1 MRKYELW
8 LDESGD
14 FEPDSQTRK
23 TRFPSMVGG
32 VLIPKEC
39 LSDDEIRRL
48 ANPAHNADAPHAV
61 NMKDQVESVILPA
74 LETLCARGGKL
85 VYFENRERVRHL
97 NNRELYCR
105 VLAAGLLQLTQ
116 YLSAAGS
123 FALDAFVAVR
133 YAPEGGVLRQIT
145 PAEYRDEL
153 SAYVRRAYADAG
165 FHLSPDSHI
174 YLSVLSARKESRL
187 FLADYACN
195 SRMTRNSK
203 KFNASMRQRLER
215 LFDSRYIWTVNART
229 SESYILSRLGG
240 GDVSGALLELY
251 TGYGRT
257 DRPKMLRRI
266 LDRLQGMSYRLAR
279 LHLRRFSAALQAFAG
294 QETDFERCEAVLKL
308 VLDEFFPALEERE
321 MQLPAAESAFWV
333 LLSLADMYLREGDV
347 IHAAPVMRDLEM
359 TLRRMDGRMESLRH
373 LYFYLDKKALFEINR
388 MEYAAAV
395 RTMSGTI
402 RCMENAMDAL
412 SCDPLIRQW
421 YGGKGAAFSEYL
433 GDAYCMKVYAE
444 LFLQRQ
450 EPELYENSLR
460 ADTEKALSQYRAP
473 EELERNL
480 QYRAHAE
487 MERGNCA
494 EALEWLLKTRRIAI
508 RDGNVIGACV
518 AYLKAARTEDK
529 LSKTYYVM
537 YYTEIMEKAAQTGD
551 TALAKQLHDALKR
564 EGEILREIVLERP
577 PESGIVSDTGKPPVI
592 YDDIFQNPADKIR
605 RRYHPLEVVF
615 WKYGSYLFRAGQ
627 RSAASAYW
635 DKALSV
641 CDENPDYAAI
651 KLVALAIQLERFSF
665 LRGGGLK
672 SGAVRRNLERRAA
685 DILRTPELPPVMTAY
700 AQSVQDFAKAAQR
713 PDSATAEAAYR
724 LSRRIAY

>member
-1 MRKYELW
+1 MREYELW
-8 LDESGD
+8 LEESGD

-23 TRFPSMVGG
+23 TRSPSIVGG
-32 VLIPKEC
+32 VLIEKGR

-48 ANPAHNADAPHAV
+48 ANPVPGAGVPHAV
-61 NMKDQVESVILPA
+61 DMKDKVESVILPA
-74 LETLCARGGKL
+74 LETLCAHGGKL
-85 VYFENRERVRHL
+85 VYFENRERISHL
-97 NNRELYCR
+97 GNRELYCR

-116 YLSAAGS
+116 YLSAAGP

-133 YAPEGGVLRQIT
+133 YAPDGGLLRQIT
-145 PAEYRDEL
+145 PEEYCGEL

-165 FHLSPDSHI
+165 VRLAPDSHI
-174 YLSVLSARKESRL
+174 YVSVLSARREHRL

-195 SRMTRNSK
+195 SRMTRKSH
-203 KFNASMRQRLER
+203 KFDAGTRRRLEA

-251 TGYGRT
+251 TGYGKT

-279 LHLRRFSAALQAFAG
+279 LHLRRFAAALQAFAG

-308 VLDEFFPALEERE
+308 ALDEFFPALEERNPS
-321 MQLPAAESAFWV
+321 LPVAESAFWL

-347 IHAAPVMRDLEM
+347 IHAAPVMRDLESA
-359 TLRRMDGRMESLRH
+359 LLRMDGRMESLRH

-388 MEYAAAV
+388 MEYADAV
-395 RTMSGTI
+395 RTMSDTI
-402 RCMENAMDAL
+402 RCMESAMETL
-412 SCDPLIRQW
+412 SRDPLIQQW

-433 GDAYCMKVYAE
+433 GNAYCMKVYAE

-450 EPELYENSLR
+450 EPELYETSLR
-460 ADTEKALSQYRAP
+460 GDTEKALSQYHDPA
-473 EELERNL
+473 ELERNL

-487 MERGNCA
+487 MEGGNCA
-494 EALEWLLKTRRIAI
+494 EALDWLLKTRQIAI
-508 RDGNVIGACV
+508 RDGNVTGACV

-537 YYTEIMEKAAQTGD
+537 YYAEIMEKAAQTGD
-551 TALAKQLHDALKR
+551 MALAKQLHDALKR
-564 EGEILREIVLERP
+564 EGEILREILLERP
-577 PESGIVSDTGKPPVI
+577 PESGIASDTGKPPVI

-615 WKYGSYLFRAGQ
+615 WKCGSYLFRAGQ

-641 CDENPDYAAI
+641 CDENPDYAAM

-665 LRGGGLK
+665 LRGAALK

-700 AQSVQDFAKAAQR
+700 AQSALDFAKAAQR
-713 PDSATAEAAYR
+713 PDSATAETAYQ